1 VCLSYEQPVLPVK
14 YLFDSSAKSL
24 HNEKKYVY
32 FNDAKVD
39 ENVFMHNLIPNF

>member
-1 VCLSYEQPVLPVK
+1 MNSQFFLENIFLIVQQNRYIMK
-14 YLFDSSAKSL
+14 
-24 HNEKKYVY
+24 KKYVY